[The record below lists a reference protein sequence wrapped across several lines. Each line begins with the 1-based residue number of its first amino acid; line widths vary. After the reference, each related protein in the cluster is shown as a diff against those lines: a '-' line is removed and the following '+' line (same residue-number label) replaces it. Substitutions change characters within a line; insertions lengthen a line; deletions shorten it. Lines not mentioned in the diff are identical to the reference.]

1 MALSH
6 RQKLTIISLLFY
18 WPLIFILTHIPVPQL
33 VRKAGVS
40 DKSLHFIAFLI
51 LVFLLWFAI
60 SPDGRVNWR
69 KAAVWWV
76 FFVVVGYGAFDE
88 WLQQYFVG
96 RSGNVV
102 DFLANLAGTFAGLV
116 LFAFLTFWPA
126 FLVVTGV
133 TIFLLT
139 NLTRVNLADLLPV
152 TNVTFHLFAYGFFTI
167 LWIQYIHFFLSLK
180 APKPKWLIVALT
192 LPMGFLLAVKLS
204 SVVLG
209 KNFAVRD
216 VIIAVVGIAAVVVT
230 IYVIALFHQ
239 HFTQKL
245 SPGNG

>member
-1 MALSH
+1 MALSY
-6 RQKLTIISLLFY
+6 RRKLIIVLLVFY
-18 WPLIFILTHIPVPQL
+18 WPALFILTHIPIWSL

-40 DKSLHFIAFLI
+40 DKSLHFLAYLI

-60 SPDGRVNWR
+60 SPDKKVNWR
-69 KAAVWWV
+69 RATVWWIL
-76 FFVVVGYGAFDE
+76 FVVVWYGAADE
-88 WLQQYFVG
+88 LLQSYAVG
-96 RSGNVV
+96 RSSDIM
-102 DFLANLAGTFAGLV
+102 DFAANLVGTLTGLI
-116 LFAFLTFWPA
+116 LFSFFTFWPA
-126 FLVVTGV
+126 CLLVTAT
-133 TIFLLT
+133 TIFGLT
-139 NLTRVNLADLLPV
+139 NLARANPADLLPV
-152 TNVTFHLFAYGFFTI
+152 TNTAFHFFAYGFFTI
-167 LWIQYIHFFLSLK
+167 LWIQYMHFFLSLK

>member
-1 MALSH
+1 MALSR
-6 RQKLTIISLLFY
+6 RQKLTITSLLLY
-18 WPLIFILTHIPVPQL
+18 WPIIFILTHIPIPQL

-60 SPDGRVNWR
+60 SPDRKVNWR

-152 TNVTFHLFAYGFFTI
+152 TNATFHLFAYALFTL
-167 LWIQYIHFFLSLK
+167 LWTRYMHFFLLLK
-180 APKPKWLIVALT
+180 APKPKWLIAALA
-192 LPMGFLLAVKLS
+192 LPIGFLSTVKLFS
-204 SVVLG
+204 LISGRDFGLQ
-209 KNFAVRD
+209 D
-216 VIIAVVGIAAVVVT
+216 VIISAAGIAAVVAT
-230 IYVIALFHQ
+230 IYLTALFRQ
-239 HFTQKL
+239 SFTKKL
-245 SPGNG
+245 SRNNT